1 MHKKEIVLIALL
13 IVLAQ
18 GLAYSSGRRVS
29 EHYQD
34 TRTGQSSN
42 PAARNATRTKQSGL
56 FIQCGNAVELARKHL
71 HELGRAVT
79 HSPVRANEIQRHLRE
94 SQSAVSSMLDDHH
107 RFVYTL
113 TEEQWN
119 TTNDSITVL
128 EQLRA
133 AISARL
139 EGFDDELQMP
149 TPDAKVLTR
158 YVKKTDR
165 LLQEWQKQHRSMGG
179 VLGIR
184 NR

>member
-1 MHKKEIVLIALL
+1 MQKKIVLIGLL
-13 IVLAQ
+13 IVFAPH
-18 GLAYSSGRRVS
+18 LAYSSGRDMS
-29 EHYQD
+29 EYDQD
-34 TRTGQSSN
+34 TRTGQSAN

-71 HELGRAVT
+71 HALGRAVT
-79 HSPVRANEIQRHLRE
+79 HSPVRANEIQRDLRE
-94 SQSAVSSMLDDHH
+94 VQSAVSSMLDDHH
-107 RFVYTL
+107 RFIYML

-119 TTNDSITVL
+119 STKDSIARL

-133 AISARL
+133 PISAQL

-149 TPDAKVLTR
+149 APDAKILTR

-165 LLQEWQKQHRSMGG
+165 SLQEWQKQHRSMGAT
-179 VLGIR
+179 LGLR